1 MVNESGFSFSLDT
14 TWLSFTGL
22 SQHGRMIIQIVDLT
36 IVYHQSAEEK
46 RELFSRKTNQ
56 SQILS

>member
-1 MVNESGFSFSLDT
+1 
-14 TWLSFTGL
+14 
-22 SQHGRMIIQIVDLT
+22 MIIQIVDLT

-56 SQILS
+56 SQILSWILLPEFGYVCVSEPLTLISEKDFPD